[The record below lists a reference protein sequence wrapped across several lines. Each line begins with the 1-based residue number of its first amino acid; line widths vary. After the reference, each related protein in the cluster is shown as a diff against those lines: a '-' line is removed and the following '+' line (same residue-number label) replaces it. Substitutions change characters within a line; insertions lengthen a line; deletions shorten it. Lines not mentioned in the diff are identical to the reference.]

1 MLVKFWGVRGSIAS
15 PGPHTAR
22 YGGNTSCIEVRSDS
36 GQVLILDAGTGIR
49 VLGNDL
55 MGRGLPLHLTLLVTH
70 THWDHIQGF
79 PFFVPA
85 YVPGNKIDIYGPV
98 HFDVDQ
104 GRTLKSVFDMQMDY
118 AYFPVS
124 TAQLNAELTFQNL
137 KDEPVDIG
145 EFRVTPQYLNHPIT
159 MLGYRIECDGKILA
173 YTGDNEPYYDT
184 IYGDV
189 DPATLDEDELA
200 DYEEVAREV
209 ELANARIVEFA
220 QGADLLVADC
230 QYTDA
235 EYPSKVGWG
244 HSYVSFVEQ
253 LAIDAKVGQLA
264 LFHHDP
270 MRSDDELAAIEDE
283 LKRSLMQRTAGK
295 IRGFAAAEGLEV
307 KL

>member
-15 PGPHTAR
+15 PGKNTAR

-49 VLGNDL
+49 ELGNDL
-55 MGRGLPLHLTLLVTH
+55 MGRGLPIHVTLLVSH

-85 YVPGNKIDIYGPV
+85 YVPGNRVDIFGPV

-124 TAQLNAELTFQNL
+124 TAQLNAELNFQNL
-137 KDEPVDIG
+137 KDEPVQIG
-145 EFRVTPQYLNHPIT
+145 DFRVSPQYLNHPIT
-159 MLGYRIECDGKILA
+159 MLGYRIECDGKTVA

-184 IYGDV
+184 IYGGV
-189 DPATLDEDELA
+189 DPEELDEDELA
-200 DYEEVAREV
+200 DYEDVRREVAE
-209 ELANARIVEFA
+209 ANAAIVAFA
-220 QGADLLVADC
+220 RDADLLVADC
-230 QYTDA
+230 QYTDE

-244 HSYVSFVEQ
+244 HSYTSFVEQ
-253 LAIDAKVGQLA
+253 LAIDANVGQLA
-264 LFHHDP
+264 MFHHDP
-270 MRSDDELAAIEDE
+270 MRSDDELEEIEN
-283 LKRSLMQRTAGK
+283 KVRQSLRDRTDGRIK
-295 IRGFAAAEGLEV
+295 GFAAAEGLEV